1 MLTKKWEAAPNDF
14 KPSKILFSNL
24 NNDFPKIFI
33 KNMNKNAFHFKIKF
47 VKYEQTT
54 TYLATNMIMD
64 KNADVGLIVDSP
76 LSI

>member
-1 MLTKKWEAAPNDF
+1 M
-14 KPSKILFSNL
+14 PSTLKLSL
-24 NNDFPKIFI
+24 L
-33 KNMNKNAFHFKIKF
+33 NMNP
-47 VKYEQTT
+47 T